1 MSIIYHITRRADWH
15 AAQQKGIYTAPS
27 LHDEGFIHCSTVAQ
41 ITRVA
46 NAIYS
51 GQTDLLLLVI
61 HTNKLTAPLK
71 WEAPAHPPGSDPAAI
86 DTLPDDANLF
96 PHVYGAIHLDA
107 VERVLDFPPDDDGQF
122 HLPPEIHP

>member
-1 MSIIYHITRRADWH
+1 MSLIYHITQRDTWQT
-15 AAQQKGIYTAPS
+15 AQQQNAYTAPS
-27 LHDEGFIHCSTVAQ
+27 LDNEGFIHCSTVAQ

-51 GQTDLLLLVI
+51 GQTNLVLLVI
-61 HTNKLTAPLK
+61 HTDKLTAPLK
-71 WEAPAHPPGSDPAAI
+71 WEAPAHPPGTDPADI
-86 DTLPDDANLF
+86 DALPDADSLF

-107 VERVLDFPPDDDGQF
+107 VQRVLDFPPDADGQF